1 MENFYPIN
9 INLENTTVLIVG
21 MGNVGF
27 RKLANILSAKK
38 IKIVSRE
45 ISDEKLELINAYK
58 NISYELKDYEKSDL
72 LDVNIVFACT
82 DDIKV
87 QLQIKD
93 DIYSSGKF
101 FLANYC
107 KIGKYSNFT
116 NMSVIQKDDLG
127 IAVSTYKKDS
137 AKTKK
142 IRENLEKWY
151 EDANC

>member
-27 RKLANILSAKK
+27 RKLTNILSAKK

-45 ISDEKLELINAYK
+45 ISDEKLEFINSYK

-72 LDVNIVFACT
+72 EDVNIVFACT

>member
-45 ISDEKLELINAYK
+45 ISDEKLEFINAYK

-116 NMSVIQKDDLG
+116 NMSVIQKDDLC

>member
-45 ISDEKLELINAYK
+45 ISDEKLEFINAYK